1 MSPILVAI
9 PTVIDGRTN
18 STASIPV
25 GSSPVALAMNR
36 GTHNV
41 FLADRLA
48 NTVTVISSA
57 GAVTGTVPVGCLWQI
72 GINGGD
78 Q

>member
-1 MSPILVAI
+1 MSPRFGSNTV
-9 PTVIDGRTN
+9 TVIDGRTN

-41 FLADRLA
+41 YVADRLA

-57 GAVTGTVPVGCLWQI
+57 GAVTGTVPVGSVPVA
-72 GINGGD
+72 NRH
-78 Q
+78 